1 MSQARKSAVRR
12 ASIEPSAADPGAAS
26 AVRGAAPAAIRAI
39 AAFDPVR
46 LEPAYRKVAAAL
58 LERITSR
65 ALESG
70 DRLPAELELAR
81 QFGVNRS
88 TVREALRELESNG
101 LLRRERG
108 SKLMM
113 VSRPGHEAIAG
124 GVSRALALHDVT
136 LRDVWEG
143 LTILEP
149 PIAEAAARRRLD
161 ADLEALQT
169 VVVRADDPEP
179 LAAARQAAEFFQRLG
194 EATHNRVLMLGHEP
208 LLQLLAPSLEVMIDE
223 VPQARSRIA
232 NAQRRILEAL
242 RGGDAAAAR
251 SWAEKHI
258 RDFRRGFELAGIDL
272 ARRVHV
278 PA

>member
-1 MSQARKSAVRR
+1 MTNDETTGPR
-12 ASIEPSAADPGAAS
+12 SAAP
-26 AVRGAAPAAIRAI
+26 P
-39 AAFDPVR
+39 FEPLR

-65 ALESG
+65 TLETG

-101 LLRRERG
+101 LVRRERG

-113 VSRPGHEAIAG
+113 VTRPGQAAIAG
-124 GVSRALALHDVT
+124 GVSRALALHDVS

-149 PIAEAAARRRLD
+149 PIAEAAARRRKA
-161 ADLEALQT
+161 ADLEALAAI
-169 VVVRADDPEP
+169 VARASDPDAR
-179 LAAARQAAEFFQRLG
+179 AAARQASNFFQQLG
-194 EATHNRVLMLGHEP
+194 EASHNRVLMLGHEP
-208 LLQLLAPSLEVMIDE
+208 LLQLLAPSLVAMIDE
-223 VPQARSRIA
+223 VPQARTRIA
-232 NAQRRILEAL
+232 SAQRRILEAL
-242 RGGDAAAAR
+242 RDGDAQAAR